1 MSNAGDGSTIQ
12 RLMFTY
18 GDDSNPNT
26 YKVFQLLKT
35 YKDETLIF
43 TYQST
48 ESLFDQFFPLVSQM
62 YDSYQVPS
70 FNNVFPT
77 DIDLEDLLLPRD
89 TDDETMDD
97 QDRFLTYSN
106 KTLGLEIQY
115 PVWMNKTEQDNGVK
129 LMFPNKGAG
138 AILGTS
144 NIGSTSNND
153 YVESH
158 ILYLNKSL
166 DNLYIL
172 NTSRSDVLGYPTERI
187 LFTYDNG

>member
-1 MSNAGDGSTIQ
+1 MIKIQYPSFWEVYEILDSKTVSFISPLETTGVIVHNMPTPGESPDEVLMKMLVKINNNLPNVAITNTNVSNAGDGSTIQ

-48 ESLFDQFFPLVSQM
+48 ESLFDRFFPLVSQM

-77 DIDLEDLLLPRD
+77 DIDLEDSLLPRD

-97 QDRFLTYSN
+97 Q
-106 KTLGLEIQY
+106 
-115 PVWMNKTEQDNGVK
+115 NG
-129 LMFPNKGAG
+129 
-138 AILGTS
+138 
-144 NIGSTSNND
+144 
-153 YVESH
+153 
-158 ILYLNKSL
+158 
-166 DNLYIL
+166 
-172 NTSRSDVLGYPTERI
+172 
-187 LFTYDNG
+187 